1 MWCWLVLLR
10 HGDNFGVSIVES
22 LFAGTPVICSNKVG
36 ISDIIKQNN
45 AGIIISDNINSIKLG
60 MEKAATINQKKNN
73 LESLNSIKCFNNNF
87 NLKKNHSF
95 SNWLKE
101 I

>member
-1 MWCWLVLLR
+1 
-10 HGDNFGVSIVES
+10 

-36 ISDIIKQNN
+36 ISDIIRQNN
-45 AGIIISDNINSIKLG
+45 AGIIISDNINSIKLAI
-60 MEKAATINQKKNN
+60 EKVVNINQKKRD
-73 LESLNSIKCFNNNF
+73 LQSSNSIKCFNNNF

-101 I
+101 IL